1 VGYFYIKYTKDKKTL
16 FLALIRMV
24 TQLLLI
30 GYLLVFIFKSNSVTF
45 ILVILSIMLFFASL
59 ISLRPI
65 KVKSLKLY
73 LISFIS
79 ILIGGG
85 VILAIVLFGV
95 LQVKVWYEPKVI
107 IPLAGMIFANSM
119 NAISLFA
126 KSYEQSTNLS
136 ESFKTALIPTLNTF
150 FAVGLV
156 SLPGMMTGQI
166 LSGVDPLIA
175 VRYQIMVMLMVLG
188 ASGVSIIIFYKL
200 ISNNSTF

>member
-1 VGYFYIKYTKDKKTL
+1 
-16 FLALIRMV
+16 
-24 TQLLLI
+24 
-30 GYLLVFIFKSNSVTF
+30 
-45 ILVILSIMLFFASL
+45 MLFFASL

>member
-1 VGYFYIKYTKDKKTL
+1 MGYFYIKYTEDKKTL